1 MTNDKRDLPRADK
14 DSQPDG
20 SLRRDLALNTLPR
33 GSAGTPT
40 LPDPNATPTP
50 GSLPPG
56 GALEFRKL
64 IGEGGMGRVYLAYE
78 PSLDREL
85 AVKELAAGVAE
96 QAGFRAAFI
105 REARTTARL
114 DHPGI
119 VPIHTLTSGVDGRL
133 AFTMQALDGQ
143 SLYAWMLRPEHRVGS
158 QERLEQGIEI
168 LLKVC
173 DALAY
178 AHSRKILHCDLK
190 PDNVMV
196 GEYGIVHLMDWGL
209 AIPFDHKAADGICGT
224 PAYMA
229 PEQARNEPLDVRS
242 DVFGVGAILYE
253 LVSGKVPY
261 GALAP
266 QECIPRAVAGEVVD
280 IHAAVTDRRLSPT
293 LGKIVA
299 RAVAPLPAD
308 RYPTVMALRQE
319 LHNFLLRG
327 FHLPRTVVKAGTML
341 VNEGDSGDSAY
352 VLLDGHCEA
361 FRKADPEGTPP
372 RRLAP
377 GDIFG
382 ELALLL
388 GGRRTASVRAAED
401 CVVLEIDREIL
412 ENSGALEG
420 WVAALMRALARRF
433 QGLEEHRDLV

>member
-1 MTNDKRDLPRADK
+1 MTNDKHNLPSTGG
-14 DSQPDG
+14 DSDPDG
-20 SLRRDLALNTLPR
+20 SLRSDITLNTVPR
-33 GSAGTPT
+33 ATSEVPT
-40 LPDPNATPTP
+40 IADRTARQRPSTIPL
-50 GSLPPG
+50 G

-78 PSLDREL
+78 PILDREL
-85 AVKELAAGVAE
+85 AVKELAAGVSD
-96 QAGFRAAFI
+96 QAGFREAFI

-133 AFTMQALDGQ
+133 AFTMQALEGQ
-143 SLYAWMLRPEHRVGS
+143 SLYAWMMQPQHRVGS

-178 AHSRKILHCDLK
+178 AHSRKVLHCDLK

-209 AIPFDHKAADGICGT
+209 AIPFDHEAAEGICGT
-224 PAYMA
+224 PAYMS
-229 PEQARNEPLDVRS
+229 PEQARNERLDMRS
-242 DVFGVGAILYE
+242 DVFGVGATLYE

-261 GALAP
+261 GALSP
-266 QECIPRAVAGEVVD
+266 KVCIPRAVAGEVVD
-280 IHAAVTDRRLSPT
+280 IHEAVGDQRLSPT

-299 RAVAPLPAD
+299 RAVAPNAAD

-327 FHLPRTVVKAGTML
+327 FHLPRSIVKAGSLL
-341 VNEGDSGDSAY
+341 VNEGDQGDSAY

-361 FRKADPEGTPP
+361 FRKSDPAGTAP
-372 RRLAP
+372 RILSP

-388 GGRRTASVRAAED
+388 GGRRTASVRAVED
-401 CVVLEIDREIL
+401 CVVLMIDRETL

-433 QGLEEHRDLV
+433 QGLEERRDLI